1 MLQRYA
7 AATYV
12 GRMCPATIADKIRGK
27 TRHSGT
33 YLYTKGRSWGGCIY
47 IYIILYGFTNKHVDT
62 HLNFNTNNLI
72 STAAYPYY
80 ISFIS

>member
-12 GRMCPATIADKIRGK
+12 GRMCPATIGDKIRGK

-33 YLYTKGRSWGGCIY
+33 YRYTKGRSWGACIY
-47 IYIILYGFTNKHVDT
+47 INIYIFIFYLMVSPTNMWT
-62 HLNFNTNNLI
+62 RI
-72 STAAYPYY
+72 
-80 ISFIS
+80 

>member
-12 GRMCPATIADKIRGK
+12 GRMCPATIGDKIRGK

-33 YLYTKGRSWGGCIY
+33 YRYTKGRSWGACIYINIY
-47 IYIILYGFTNKHVDT
+47 IYIFIFYLMVSPTNMWT
-62 HLNFNTNNLI
+62 RI
-72 STAAYPYY
+72 
-80 ISFIS
+80 